1 MKNIVINPNPV
12 NIDILST
19 KRTLLTLPDQLDAIR
34 TNRMPVI
41 TNNQGLVSR
50 SIVVHVANIAD

>member
-19 KRTLLTLPDQLDAIR
+19 KRTFLTLPDQLDAIR